1 MDKKRKER
9 ILYNAKSKDLKKI
22 VEVNKLGTHPLAWPC
37 ENSKPHATKNT
48 VYHLQHTRVP
58 TT

>member
-22 VEVNKLGTHPLAWPC
+22 VEVNKLEKDNKDLI
-37 ENSKPHATKNT
+37 KNYKEE
-48 VYHLQHTRVP
+48 VKK
-58 TT
+58 